1 MNAICN
7 SMSRAA
13 DELINSTLKL
23 KIRNLVQ
30 FFFFTSSFS
39 LEIDFREKEVQFH
52 YGKSLFDAGIINA
65 PYKEGITKEYMFDE
79 FESKINGYKTII
91 EIQVT

>member
-1 MNAICN
+1 MNRQVFLKFVN
-7 SMSRAA
+7 VKGLFNTKKTM
-13 DELINSTLKL
+13 LIPL
-23 KIRNLVQ
+23 
-30 FFFFTSSFS
+30 SSIS
-39 LEIDFREKEVQFH
+39 KIDFREKEVQFH

-91 EIQVT
+91 EI

>member
-1 MNAICN
+1 MY
-7 SMSRAA
+7 
-13 DELINSTLKL
+13 STLTMNRQVFL
-23 KIRNLVQ
+23 KFVNVKGLFNTKKTMLIPL
-30 FFFFTSSFS
+30 SSIS
-39 LEIDFREKEVQFH
+39 KIDFREKEVQFH

-91 EIQVT
+91 EI